1 LAGELHQLATFEF
14 GPPVGNYVAP
24 LLLERQS
31 AKGRIVMAD
40 LPKLNVVIANNFGHL
55 PMFIGAEKGFFKNHG
70 VDASFRVVDTGTDM
84 VNALHNGEA
93 QVGDMSTTTYL
104 KAVHA
109 GNPFQVIGLIM
120 NDATDD
126 RCDTPLAI
134 VTRKG
139 MGIDVGKIGD
149 LRGKKVG
156 LARGQTSDEYFKM
169 VLRRASVKYEDV
181 TIENIWSQFGLAPAL
196 KEGQVDAIVTKK
208 GRGIEAGK
216 LSDLKGKKIG
226 LARGQTSDEYFK
238 MVLRRAKMK
247 YEDLTIENIWSQF
260 GLAPAL
266 AEDKVDAVVSWEP
279 FVTQALTQVPES
291 YLVIRGGQHMS
302 YVMVAVAHG
311 PTVEAQPAVIRSI
324 AAGLAQSS
332 HFTRKNP
339 DEAVEIFAKWVPGTD
354 VAVGKKSIKH
364 ISFDPRMSPNV
375 LRAFE
380 NAEDEV
386 LMNTLKGAP
395 RLDVPSLFRPQF
407 MAEVQKEHPEYFADL
422 PALK

>member
-1 LAGELHQLATFEF
+1 
-14 GPPVGNYVAP
+14 
-24 LLLERQS
+24 
-31 AKGRIVMAD
+31 MAD

-55 PMFIGAEKGFFKNHG
+55 PMFVGAEKGFFKTQG

-93 QVGDMSTTTYL
+93 QVGGMSTTTYL

-126 RCDTPLAI
+126 HCDTPLAI
-134 VTRKG
+134 VTKKG
-139 MGIDVGKIGD
+139 RGIDVGKIGD
-149 LRGKKVG
+149 LKGKTVG

-169 VLRRASVKYEDV
+169 VLRRAGVKYDDI

-196 KEGQVDAIVTKK
+196 KDGKVDAIVT
-208 GRGIEAGK
+208 
-216 LSDLKGKKIG
+216 
-226 LARGQTSDEYFK
+226 
-238 MVLRRAKMK
+238 
-247 YEDLTIENIWSQF
+247 
-260 GLAPAL
+260 
-266 AEDKVDAVVSWEP
+266 WEP
-279 FVTQALTQVPES
+279 YVTQALTQVPES

-311 PTVEAQPAVIRSI
+311 PTVDTKPVVIKSI

-332 HFTRKNP
+332 HFTRNNR

-354 VAVGKKSIKH
+354 VAIGKKAVKH
-364 ISFDPRMSPNV
+364 ISFDPRMSPKV

-386 LMNTLKGAP
+386 LTNTLKGAP
-395 RLDVPSLFRPQF
+395 RLNVPSLFRPQF
-407 MAEVQKEHPEYFADL
+407 MEAVQKEHPEYFADL
-422 PALK
+422 PPLK

>member
-1 LAGELHQLATFEF
+1 
-14 GPPVGNYVAP
+14 
-24 LLLERQS
+24 
-31 AKGRIVMAD
+31 MAD
-40 LPKLNVVIANNFGHL
+40 LPKLDVVIANNFGHL
-55 PMFIGAEKGFFKNHG
+55 PMFIGAEKGFFKEHG

-109 GNPFQVIGLIM
+109 GNPFLVIGLIM
-120 NDATDD
+120 NDATKDN
-126 RCDTPLAI
+126 CDTPLAI
-134 VTRKG
+134 VT
-139 MGIDVGKIGD
+139 
-149 LRGKKVG
+149 
-156 LARGQTSDEYFKM
+156 
-169 VLRRASVKYEDV
+169 
-181 TIENIWSQFGLAPAL
+181 
-196 KEGQVDAIVTKK
+196 KK
-208 GRGIEAGK
+208 GCGIEAGK
-216 LSDLKGKKIG
+216 LGDLKGKKIG

-247 YEDLTIENIWSQF
+247 YEELTIENIWSQF

-266 AEDKVDAVVSWEP
+266 AEGKVDAIVSWEP
-279 FVTQALTQVPES
+279 FVTQALTQVPDS
-291 YLVIRGGQHMS
+291 FLVIRGGQHMS

-311 PTVEAQPAVIRSI
+311 PTVETKPGVIKSI

-332 HFTRKNP
+332 YFTRKNP

-386 LMNTLKGAP
+386 LINTLPGAP
-395 RLDVPSLFRPQF
+395 RLDVPNLFRPEF
-407 MAEVQKEHPEYFADL
+407 MQAVEKEHPEYFADL
-422 PALK
+422 PKLT

>member
-1 LAGELHQLATFEF
+1 
-14 GPPVGNYVAP
+14 
-24 LLLERQS
+24 
-31 AKGRIVMAD
+31 MAD
-40 LPKLNVVIANNFGHL
+40 LPKLDVVIANNFGHL
-55 PMFIGAEKGFFKNHG
+55 PMFIGAEKGYFKQHG
-70 VDASFRVVDTGTDM
+70 VDASFKVVDTGTDM
-84 VNALHNGEA
+84 VNALHDGLA

-109 GNPFQVIGLIM
+109 GNPFLVIGLIM
-120 NDATDD
+120 NDATKDS
-126 RCDTPLAI
+126 CDTPL
-134 VTRKG
+134 
-139 MGIDVGKIGD
+139 
-149 LRGKKVG
+149 
-156 LARGQTSDEYFKM
+156 
-169 VLRRASVKYEDV
+169 
-181 TIENIWSQFGLAPAL
+181 
-196 KEGQVDAIVTKK
+196 AIVTKK

-247 YEDLTIENIWSQF
+247 YEELTIENIWSQF

-266 AEDKVDAVVSWEP
+266 AEGKVDAIVTWEP
-279 FVTQALTQVPES
+279 FVSQTLTQVPDS

-311 PTVEAQPAVIRSI
+311 PTVETKPAVIKSI
-324 AAGLAQSS
+324 AGGLAQSS
-332 HFTRKNP
+332 WFSRKNP

-354 VAVGKKSIKH
+354 VAVGKKAIKN

-395 RLDVPSLFRPQF
+395 RLNVPSLFRPEF
-407 MAEVQKEHPEYFADL
+407 MQQVEKEHPEYFADL
-422 PALK
+422 PKLT

>member
-1 LAGELHQLATFEF
+1 
-14 GPPVGNYVAP
+14 
-24 LLLERQS
+24 
-31 AKGRIVMAD
+31 MA

-55 PMFIGAEKGFFKNHG
+55 PMFIGAEKGFFKQQG
-70 VDASFRVVDTGTDM
+70 VDTSFRVVDTGTDM

-120 NDATDD
+120 NDATND

-134 VTRKG
+134 VTKKG
-139 MGIDVGKIGD
+139 TGINVGKIGD
-149 LRGKKVG
+149 LKGKRVG

-169 VLRRASVKYEDV
+169 VLRRAGV
-181 TIENIWSQFGLAPAL
+181 
-196 KEGQVDAIVTKK
+196 
-208 GRGIEAGK
+208 
-216 LSDLKGKKIG
+216 
-226 LARGQTSDEYFK
+226 
-238 MVLRRAKMK
+238 K

-266 AEDKVDAVVSWEP
+266 KEGKVDAIVTWEP
-279 FVTQALTQVPES
+279 YVTQALTQGPES
-291 YLVIRGGQHMS
+291 YEVIRGGQHMS

-311 PTVEAQPAVIRSI
+311 PTVDSQPAVIKSI

-332 HFTRKNP
+332 HFTRNNR

-354 VAVGKKSIKH
+354 IAIGKKAVKH

-380 NAEDEV
+380 NAEDEI
-386 LMNTLKGAP
+386 LTNTLKGAP
-395 RLDVPSLFRPQF
+395 RLNVPSLFRPQF

-422 PALK
+422 PPLK

>member
-1 LAGELHQLATFEF
+1 
-14 GPPVGNYVAP
+14 
-24 LLLERQS
+24 
-31 AKGRIVMAD
+31 MAD
-40 LPKLNVVIANNFGHL
+40 LPKLDVVIANNFGHL
-55 PMFIGAEKGFFKNHG
+55 PMFIGAEKGYFKQHG

-109 GNPFQVIGLIM
+109 GNPFLVIGLIM
-120 NDATDD
+120 NDATKDN
-126 RCDTPLAI
+126 CDTPL
-134 VTRKG
+134 
-139 MGIDVGKIGD
+139 
-149 LRGKKVG
+149 
-156 LARGQTSDEYFKM
+156 
-169 VLRRASVKYEDV
+169 
-181 TIENIWSQFGLAPAL
+181 
-196 KEGQVDAIVTKK
+196 AIVTKK

-260 GLAPAL
+260 GLAPSL
-266 AEDKVDAVVSWEP
+266 AEGKVDAIVSWEP
-279 FVTQALTQVPES
+279 FVTQALTQVPDS

-311 PTVEAQPAVIRSI
+311 PTVETKPAVIKSI

-386 LMNTLKGAP
+386 LMNTLKGAA

-407 MAEVQKEHPEYFADL
+407 MTEVQKEHPEYFVDL
-422 PALK
+422 PKLT

>member
-1 LAGELHQLATFEF
+1 
-14 GPPVGNYVAP
+14 
-24 LLLERQS
+24 
-31 AKGRIVMAD
+31 MAD

-55 PMFIGAEKGFFKNHG
+55 PMFVGAEKGFFKRHG

-104 KAVHA
+104 KAVHS
-109 GNPFQVIGLIM
+109 GEPFKVIGLIM
-120 NDATDD
+120 NDATRDNCDD
-126 RCDTPLAI
+126 PLAI

-139 MGIDVGKIGD
+139 QGIEPGKIAD
-149 LRGKKVG
+149 LKGKKVG
-156 LARGQTSDEYFKM
+156 LARGQTSDEFFKT
-169 VLRRASVKYEDV
+169 VLRRA
-181 TIENIWSQFGLAPAL
+181 Q
-196 KEGQVDAIVTKK
+196 
-208 GRGIEAGK
+208 
-216 LSDLKGKKIG
+216 
-226 LARGQTSDEYFK
+226 
-238 MVLRRAKMK
+238 MK

-266 AEDKVDAVVSWEP
+266 KEGKVDAIVTWEP
-279 FVTQALTQVPES
+279 YVTQALTEVPDS

-311 PTVEAQPAVIRSI
+311 PTVDSKPAVIKSI

-332 HFTRKNP
+332 HFTRSNR

-354 VAVGKKSIKH
+354 VAIGKKAVKH
-364 ISFDPRMSPNV
+364 ISFDPRLSPNV

-380 NAEDEV
+380 NAEDEI

-422 PALK
+422 PPLK

>member
-1 LAGELHQLATFEF
+1 
-14 GPPVGNYVAP
+14 
-24 LLLERQS
+24 
-31 AKGRIVMAD
+31 MAD

-55 PMFIGAEKGFFKNHG
+55 PMFIGAEKGFFRQHG

-104 KAVHA
+104 KAVHS
-109 GNPFQVIGLIM
+109 GEPFKVIGLIM
-120 NDATDD
+120 NDATRDNCDD
-126 RCDTPLAI
+126 PLAI

-139 MGIDVGKIGD
+139 QAIEPGRIADLKGKT
-149 LRGKKVG
+149 VG
-156 LARGQTSDEYFKM
+156 LARGQTSDEF
-169 VLRRASVKYEDV
+169 
-181 TIENIWSQFGLAPAL
+181 
-196 KEGQVDAIVTKK
+196 
-208 GRGIEAGK
+208 
-216 LSDLKGKKIG
+216 
-226 LARGQTSDEYFK
+226 FK

-266 AEDKVDAVVSWEP
+266 KEGKVDAIVTWEP
-279 FVTQALTQVPES
+279 YVTQALAQVPDS

-311 PTVEAQPAVIRSI
+311 PTVDTEPAVVKSI

-332 HFTRKNP
+332 HFTRNNR

-354 VAVGKKSIKH
+354 VAIGKKAVKH
-364 ISFDPRMSPNV
+364 ISFDPRLSPNV

-380 NAEDEV
+380 NAEDEI

-422 PALK
+422 PPLK

>member
-1 LAGELHQLATFEF
+1 
-14 GPPVGNYVAP
+14 
-24 LLLERQS
+24 
-31 AKGRIVMAD
+31 MAD
-40 LPKLNVVIANNFGHL
+40 LPKLDVVIANNFGHL
-55 PMFIGAEKGFFKNHG
+55 PMFIGAEKGFFKEHG

-109 GNPFQVIGLIM
+109 GNPFLVIGLIM
-120 NDATDD
+120 NDATKDN
-126 RCDTPLAI
+126 CDTPL
-134 VTRKG
+134 
-139 MGIDVGKIGD
+139 
-149 LRGKKVG
+149 
-156 LARGQTSDEYFKM
+156 
-169 VLRRASVKYEDV
+169 
-181 TIENIWSQFGLAPAL
+181 
-196 KEGQVDAIVTKK
+196 AIVTKK

-216 LSDLKGKKIG
+216 LGDLKGKKIG

-247 YEDLTIENIWSQF
+247 YEELSIENIWSQF

-266 AEDKVDAVVSWEP
+266 AEGKVDAIVSWEP
-279 FVTQALTQVPES
+279 FVTQALTQVPDS
-291 YLVIRGGQHMS
+291 FLVIRGGQHMS

-311 PTVEAQPAVIRSI
+311 PTVETKPAVIKSI

-332 HFTRKNP
+332 YFTRKNP

-386 LMNTLKGAP
+386 LINTLPGAP
-395 RLDVPSLFRPQF
+395 RLDVPKLFRPEF
-407 MAEVQKEHPEYFADL
+407 MQQVEKEHPEYFADL
-422 PALK
+422 PKLT

>member
-1 LAGELHQLATFEF
+1 
-14 GPPVGNYVAP
+14 
-24 LLLERQS
+24 
-31 AKGRIVMAD
+31 MAD

-55 PMFIGAEKGFFKNHG
+55 PMFVGAEKGFFKQQG

-126 RCDTPLAI
+126 HCDTPLAI

-139 MGIDVGKIGD
+139 RGIDVGKIGD
-149 LRGKKVG
+149 LKGKTVG

-169 VLRRASVKYEDV
+169 VLRRAGVKYDDI

-196 KEGQVDAIVTKK
+196 KEGKVDAIVT
-208 GRGIEAGK
+208 
-216 LSDLKGKKIG
+216 
-226 LARGQTSDEYFK
+226 
-238 MVLRRAKMK
+238 
-247 YEDLTIENIWSQF
+247 
-260 GLAPAL
+260 
-266 AEDKVDAVVSWEP
+266 WEP
-279 FVTQALTQVPES
+279 YVTQALTQVPES

-311 PTVEAQPAVIRSI
+311 PTVETKPAVIKSI

-332 HFTRKNP
+332 HFTRNNR

-354 VAVGKKSIKH
+354 VAIGKKAVKH

-386 LMNTLKGAP
+386 LTNTLKGAP
-395 RLDVPSLFRPQF
+395 RLNVPSLFRPEF
-407 MAEVQKEHPEYFADL
+407 MQHVEKQHPEYFADL